1 MYTWLNVE
9 SHDPFMTKTQA
20 TCEGLEKNPKK
31 GLGEARGR
39 MPSQST
45 TGNLDVSM
53 TRIGGSVVAPPNKAQ
68 KHQVAG
74 DVRSGP
80 SQWQPRALT
89 LWGNS
94 SNLHEMG
101 ETRELERW
109 LRC

>member
-1 MYTWLNVE
+1 M
-9 SHDPFMTKTQA
+9 Q
-20 TCEGLEKNPKK
+20 NPKK
-31 GLGEARGR
+31 GLGEARGG
-39 MPSQST
+39 MSSQRT

-53 TRIGGSVVAPPNKAQ
+53 TRTGGSVVAPHPHNKAQ

-74 DVRSGP
+74 DVRSG
-80 SQWQPRALT
+80 SCQWQPRALT